1 MDRGRFSVQ
10 TLSATYRGGRI
21 VELSEDVA
29 LPRDI
34 KVLVVVPKQDDDEA
48 ALRRQLRSAAETVFA
63 KLWDNE
69 ADEVWSEYL

>member
-1 MDRGRFSVQ
+1 VQ